1 MPNIVEILI
10 TAKDTTK
17 EGVRGAREGFTGLG
31 NAILGIGVTAGAA
44 LVGLGVKSIKMAS
57 DFDSEIAKL
66 NTQAG
71 VAKDQLG
78 TLSKGV
84 LDLAS
89 QVGQSPDSLAQALF
103 HVESNFASLGISS
116 TKALSLLKVAAQGAS
131 VGGADL
137 IDVTN
142 ALTAA
147 VASGIPGVEDFQKAM
162 GVLNATVG
170 AGDMTMQ
177 DLAKAMGTG
186 FLATV
191 KGFGLSIQD
200 VGAALATFG
209 DNNIRGA
216 KAGTQLRMTV
226 ESLAQPAKTAGVWL
240 DKFGM
245 TTDTLAKDMAS
256 GGLLKALVD
265 LKTRMDAAGIA
276 ANEQGK
282 VLTDMFGKKAG
293 VGINILIDQLDRFKS
308 KYPDLEK
315 GANNF
320 ANAWETTKA
329 TLKQQFADIRAGW
342 DALLIRF
349 GEAAT
354 PYLEKMIR
362 KFQEFGVFLKKT
374 FEGLDIGDQLNK
386 SLGGKGPELM
396 KQFQD
401 GFVKLEEAIH
411 RNRKELATLAEW
423 IGIALGVAL
432 KMLPM
437 ILDTWAFF
445 IDQIGNAVDAFKFFA
460 KGSLAALKLVVDGAA
475 VALEWI
481 PGIGPKLKDAK
492 KAFDKFADGVNHT
505 LDGIHDKTVTV
516 TFSSVYAGDWQTYRA
531 GERSSSGRASGGIV
545 GAASGMITSG
555 MTWVGERGPELVRL
569 PVGSQVIPSGTSMNM
584 LAGTAHSSGG
594 TQVLEVVFGGNTD
607 TAFAT
612 AFQMLI
618 RRGIIKIQ
626 SKAIVA

>member
-1 MPNIVEILI
+1 MPNIVEILV

-17 EGVRGAREGFTGLG
+17 EGVRGAREGFMGLG
-31 NAILGIGVTAGAA
+31 TAIVGMGVVAGAA
-44 LVGLGVKSIKMAS
+44 LVGLGVKSVKMAS
-57 DFDSEIAKL
+57 EFDAQIAKL

-71 VAKDQLG
+71 VSKDKLAG
-78 TLSKGV
+78 LSKGV
-84 LDLAS
+84 LDLAG
-89 QVGQSPDSLAQALF
+89 QVGQNPDSLAEALF

-116 TKALSLLKVAAQGAS
+116 SKALALLKVAAQGAS

-137 IDVTN
+137 VDVTN

-162 GVLNATVG
+162 GILNATVG

-191 KGFGLSIQD
+191 KGFGLSIKD

-216 KAGTQLRMTV
+216 KAGTQLRMAV
-226 ESLAQPAKTAGVWL
+226 EALAQPAKTAGVWL

-245 TTDTLAKDMAS
+245 STDTLAKDMSS

-265 LKTRMDAAGIA
+265 LKDRMDKAGIA

-293 VGINILIDQLDRFKS
+293 VGINILVDQLDRLKS

-329 TLKQQFADIRAGW
+329 TMKQQFADIRAGW
-342 DALLIRF
+342 DALLIRL
-349 GEAAT
+349 GEGLA
-354 PYLEKMIR
+354 PWVSKSI
-362 KFQEFGVFLKKT
+362 KKIQEFGSFLKKE
-374 FEGLDIGDQLNK
+374 FQGLDIGDQLSK
-386 SLGGKGPELM
+386 GMGKDGPKLIKELDSAF
-396 KQFQD
+396 KD
-401 GFVKLEEAIH
+401 LEDAIH
-411 RNRKELATLAEW
+411 RNRKELATLGEW
-423 IGIALGVAL
+423 FAIAIGVGL

-437 ILDTWAFF
+437 LLDTWSFL
-445 IDQIGNAVDAFKFFA
+445 IDQIGAGVDAFKFFA

-481 PGIGPKLKDAK
+481 PGIGPKLKAAK
-492 KAFDKFADGVNHT
+492 KAFDTFADGVNKT
-505 LDGIHDKTVTV
+505 LDGVHDKNVNV
-516 TFSSVYAGDWQTYRA
+516 TFSAVYAGDWQTYRS
-531 GERSSSGRASGGIV
+531 GERSTSGRAMGGIV

-555 MTWVGERGPELVRL
+555 MTLVGEQGPELVRMA
-569 PVGSQVIPSGTSMNM
+569 PGSQVIPAGTTRNM
-584 LAGTAHSSGG
+584 LGGGSGG
-594 TQVLEVVFGGNTD
+594 GQIEHTIRFEGNTD
-607 TAFAT
+607 SAFAN
-612 AFQMLI
+612 AFLGLMRSGKI
-618 RRGIIKIQ
+618 RIQ
-626 SKAIVA
+626 SKWVTS